1 MFLTS
6 LLCIIL
12 TAINAS
18 AYDFEVDGIY
28 YNIISNV
35 DLTVEVTNKHKG
47 SFDRNYSYSGSVVVP
62 DMVRYENKNY
72 SVVRIGYSAFG
83 GDYNDSGSDVTEVVL
98 PETIEEIRSCA
109 FCNCRKLLKINMP
122 ENLNI
127 IGGYAFYSTQL
138 ATLVI
143 PDCCTAIGF
152 SAFEGCGNLRM
163 IVLGKGL
170 KNIGDK
176 AFRSCSKLL
185 EVFFLAS
192 KEPVR
197 GYQVFSGNEN
207 LRLYVP
213 SRKTYS
219 FGQEMVSFESSSFE
233 YTGLQPR
240 VVWQS
245 NLGKYKVSMPIEHDR
260 LQKDVGTY
268 SSTFTATC
276 TEMNFQFDVPYSY
289 EITKAPLTVS
299 IYDCEK
305 FYGDENPNFQ
315 IKSVMG
321 LKNGESLDGISAKCE
336 LSTSATKTSN
346 VGKYAITGSF
356 DIKNYEATV
365 NSGTLTIKKAPL
377 KITVNK

>member
-35 DLTVEVTNKHKG
+35 DLTVEVTNKYKG
-47 SFDRNYSYSGSVVVP
+47 SFDSNYSYSGSVVVP

-72 SVVRIGYSAFG
+72 SVVRIGACAFG
-83 GDYNDSGSDVTEVVL
+83 CRINDTNISGRVGSDITEVIL
-98 PETIEEIRSCA
+98 PETIEEIRDCA
-109 FCNCRKLLKINMP
+109 FRECNKLLKINMP

-127 IGGYAFYSTQL
+127 IGDFAFSGTQL

-143 PDCCTAIGF
+143 PDSCTAIG
-152 SAFEGCGNLRM
+152 SAAFYNCENLRM

-170 KNIGDK
+170 KKINDR
-176 AFRSCSKLL
+176 AFGSCPKLL

-192 KEPVR
+192 KGPIR
-197 GYQVFSGNEN
+197 GNSVFYGNGN

-268 SSTFTATC
+268 SSTFT
-276 TEMNFQFDVPYSY
+276 
-289 EITKAPLTVS
+289 
-299 IYDCEK
+299 
-305 FYGDENPNFQ
+305 
-315 IKSVMG
+315 
-321 LKNGESLDGISAKCE
+321 E
-336 LSTSATKTSN
+336 LAQK
-346 VGKYAITGSF
+346 
-356 DIKNYEATV
+356 
-365 NSGTLTIKKAPL
+365 
-377 KITVNK
+377 

>member
-1 MFLTS
+1 MRRMFLTS

-35 DLTVEVTNKHKG
+35 DLTVEVTNKYKG
-47 SFDRNYSYSGSVVVP
+47 SFNSNYSYSGSVVVP

-72 SVVRIGYSAFG
+72 SVVRIGAYAFG
-83 GDYNDSGSDVTEVVL
+83 GGYGGSDITEVVL
-98 PETIEEIRSCA
+98 PETIEEIRSDA
-109 FCNCRKLLKINMP
+109 FHNCCKLLKINMP

-127 IGGYAFYSTQL
+127 IGGSAFSSTQL

-143 PDCCTAIGF
+143 PDCCTAIG
-152 SAFEGCGNLRM
+152 SLAFNYCENLRM
-163 IVLGKGL
+163 VVLGKGL
-170 KNIGDK
+170 KDIGDS
-176 AFRSCSKLL
+176 AFGSCPKLL

-197 GYQVFSGNEN
+197 GYQVFSGNKN

-233 YTGLQPR
+233 YTGLQPS

-356 DIKNYEATV
+356 DIKK
-365 NSGTLTIKKAPL
+365 SI
-377 KITVNK
+377 IDNKYSQCKSILRRCQSRV

>member
-35 DLTVEVTNKHKG
+35 DLTVEVTNKYKY
-47 SFDRNYSYSGSVVVP
+47 SVNSNDSYSGSVVVP

-72 SVVRIGYSAFG
+72 SVVRIGAYAFG
-83 GDYNDSGSDVTEVVL
+83 GGGYHDDGCDVTEVVL
-98 PETIEEIRSCA
+98 PETIEEIRSDA
-109 FCNCRKLLKINMP
+109 FFNCYKLLKINMP

-127 IGGYAFYSTQL
+127 IGSYAFCNTGL

-143 PDCCTAIGF
+143 PDCCTAIGN
-152 SAFEGCGNLRM
+152 SAFEGCENLRM
-163 IVLGKGL
+163 VVLGKGL
-170 KNIGDK
+170 KIIKDE
-176 AFRSCSKLL
+176 AFGSCPKLL

-192 KEPVR
+192 KKPVC
-197 GYQVFSGNEN
+197 GIQDFSGNGN

-315 IKSVMG
+315 IKSVIG

-356 DIKNYEATV
+356 DIKK
-365 NSGTLTIKKAPL
+365 SI
-377 KITVNK
+377 IDNKYSQCKSILRRCQTRV